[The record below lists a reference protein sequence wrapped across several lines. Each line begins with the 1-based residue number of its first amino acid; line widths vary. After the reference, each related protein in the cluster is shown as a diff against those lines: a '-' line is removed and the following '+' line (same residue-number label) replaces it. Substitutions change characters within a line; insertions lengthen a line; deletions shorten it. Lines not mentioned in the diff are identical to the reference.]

1 MPRAYCFIYFSI
13 ILFKVLLK
21 EARHGR
27 TKTFQLM
34 AFLLSPRKAND
45 MSLLLCELLAFLLSP
60 RRANDMSLLLHQL

>member
-1 MPRAYCFIYFSI
+1 
-13 ILFKVLLK
+13 
-21 EARHGR
+21 
-27 TKTFQLM
+27 M

>member
-1 MPRAYCFIYFSI
+1 MAYCFIYFSI

-45 MSLLLCELLAFLLSP
+45 MSLLL
-60 RRANDMSLLLHQL
+60 HQL